1 MVEEEVKPEDEA
13 LLSFLDYILLAAIGG
28 VCFWWFYLRDSD
40 SDKIPEVFISTSIF
54 YYFIFKFLV

>member
-40 SDKIPEVFISTSIF
+40 SDKIPEVFNFNINFFIIS
-54 YYFIFKFLV
+54 FLCF

>member
-40 SDKIPEVFISTSIF
+40 SDKIPEVFI
-54 YYFIFKFLV
+54 FKINFLLFHF

>member
-40 SDKIPEVFISTSIF
+40 SDKIPEVFNFNINFCIIS
-54 YYFIFKFLV
+54 FLCF